1 MSDTL
6 FRQATKA
13 DIDALVAIEN
23 RCFTEDRLT
32 QRNFQWMLEKA
43 HADII
48 VAEMAEDIIGYGLL
62 LYRRGTSLAR
72 LYSLAILPEHR
83 GGGLASSLLSEL
95 EQCARLHDCVYLRLE
110 VRPDNERA
118 IALYRRLGYRQFSRK
133 LDYYEDHS
141 EALCFEKRVIYPQP
155 VTRVAVPYYRQT
167 TEFTC
172 GPASLLMAMAALKED
187 QEQSQAQ
194 ELQLWRE
201 STTIFMTSGHGGCG
215 PHGLALAAYRRGF
228 DVEMYLSDQQVLFI
242 DSVRNAEKRQVI
254 TLVQQDFMRQLQD
267 TTVKIHYQK
276 LMLDELTGRLDEG
289 RIPLV
294 LISTYRINR
303 NKAPHWVVI
312 TAHDSH
318 FVYIHDPDMEEG
330 EHASMTDNIYVP
342 VPKNDFPSMARFGR
356 RHLQTA
362 LVLSRN

>member
-1 MSDTL
+1 MSKPL
-6 FRQATKA
+6 FRQASKA
-13 DIDALVAIEN
+13 DIGRLVAIEN

-32 QRNFQWMLEKA
+32 QRNFLWMLEKA

-48 VAEMAEDIIGYGLL
+48 VAELDGVMAGYGLV

-72 LYSLAILPEHR
+72 LYSLAVLPEFR
-83 GGGLASSLLSEL
+83 GGGLARALLGEL
-95 EQCARLHDCVYLRLE
+95 EQCARGHDCVYLRLE
-110 VRPDNERA
+110 VRPDNEPA
-118 IALYRRLGYRQFSRK
+118 IALYRRLGYRQFDRK

-141 EALCFEKRVIYPQP
+141 EALCFEKRIIYPQP
-155 VTRVAVPYYRQT
+155 VNRLQVPYYRQT

-172 GPASLLMAMAALKED
+172 GPASLLMAMSALRPEL
-187 QEQSQAQ
+187 EQSQEM

-228 DVEMYLSDQQVLFI
+228 RVEMYLSKQDVLFI
-242 DSVRNAEKRQVI
+242 DSVRSPEKRQI
-254 TLVQQDFMRQLQD
+254 ISLVQEDFMRQLR
-267 TTVKIHYQK
+267 TTSVAIHYRRVT
-276 LMLDELTGRLDEG
+276 LDELTQHLDAG
-289 RIPLV
+289 RIPLI

-318 FVYIHDPDMEEG
+318 FIYIHDPEVEQ
-330 EHASMTDNIYVP
+330 EQHASMTDNIYVP
-342 VPKNDFPSMARFGR
+342 VPKSDFPSMARFGR
-356 RHLQTA
+356 SQLQTA
-362 LVLSRN
+362 LVLSDK